1 MAYRRRTIVRF
12 KAKIIKRFQV
22 SGFKFFENRIQR
34 EEERETEKGGERV
47 DIYIYIRVA
56 LLKKDSEQLDLA
68 RRCCN
73 SMSFPADKDASRK
86 LETNGRYR
94 LTDVKTT
101 WCRESR
107 S

>member
-1 MAYRRRTIVRF
+1 M
-12 KAKIIKRFQV
+12 
-22 SGFKFFENRIQR
+22 
-34 EEERETEKGGERV
+34 